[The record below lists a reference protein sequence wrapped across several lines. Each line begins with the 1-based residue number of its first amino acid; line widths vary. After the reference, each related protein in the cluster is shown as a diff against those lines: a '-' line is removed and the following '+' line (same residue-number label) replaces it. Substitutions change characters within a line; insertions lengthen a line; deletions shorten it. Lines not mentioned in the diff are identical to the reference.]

1 MKAKF
6 QSLVKKAQELQLKGF
21 PYMNLTVEKQF
32 GYFTP
37 SLKFGFVFLVFFCF
51 KTRNFNN

>member
-6 QSLVKKAQELQLKGF
+6 QSLVKKARELQLKGF

-37 SLKFGFVFLVFFCF
+37 SLKFGFVFFGFFLLQNTQF
-51 KTRNFNN
+51 Q